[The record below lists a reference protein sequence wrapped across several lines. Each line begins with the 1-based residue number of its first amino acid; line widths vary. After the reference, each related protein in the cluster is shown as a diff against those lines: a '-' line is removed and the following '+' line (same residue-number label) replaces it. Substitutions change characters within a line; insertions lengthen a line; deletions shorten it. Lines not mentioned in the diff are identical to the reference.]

1 MKSPFMP
8 FGLIIIIIKLHF
20 WGLDPVHE
28 TKGMIEVYSACF
40 SRRGIRCLRP
50 AALSVFSLLILVLLF
65 PGEAAAKKTLL
76 ALTVWN
82 EENYQTRGL
91 LLMADRVSALT
102 GGEVEL
108 RVEYGGTLGY
118 KGAEILG
125 AVESGQL
132 DIAEMVASN
141 VAGDAP
147 VLALRTL
154 PMMLDDWDDVALFD
168 SLARPYYE
176 KVCEERGQKVLVVS
190 PWPFGGLWANKEVKD
205 VADMKGL
212 KLRSYDRNGAL
223 FAQAVGAKGLNVPYA
238 EAYTG
243 LATGLIDS
251 VITSSISVR
260 EGKFYE
266 VCKYHMPIAFASAS
280 SITTINR
287 AAWDSL
293 TEPQREAL
301 AAASAEAEA
310 FLRDEVKKVVAE
322 NDQFCYAN
330 GVTLVPVSEAFHAEL
345 VKAGEKVAA
354 EWLRDNKSAKDAI
367 ELYEKFMAEKKA
379 RAKQ

>member
-1 MKSPFMP
+1 M
-8 FGLIIIIIKLHF
+8 
-20 WGLDPVHE
+20 
-28 TKGMIEVYSACF
+28 
-40 SRRGIRCLRP
+40 
-50 AALSVFSLLILVLLF
+50 LLF